1 MKKTSGSKALLKLGA
16 KKCQNSEKKTTFF
29 SLKKSLKTR
38 KIVKKRKKTK
48 KKVKKNFQNL
58 VRKTREIE
66 KNEKN

>member
-38 KIVKKRKKTK
+38 KIVKKRKK
-48 KKVKKNFQNL
+48 NFQNL

-66 KNEKN
+66 KIEKN

>member
-38 KIVKKRKKTK
+38 KIAKKRKKK
-48 KKVKKNFQNL
+48 
-58 VRKTREIE
+58 
-66 KNEKN
+66 

>member
-38 KIVKKRKKTK
+38 KIVKKRKK
-48 KKVKKNFQNL
+48 NFQNL